1 MALGAMTKAPN
12 FELPD
17 QAGKIHKLSEYA
29 GQWLVLYF
37 YPEDDTPGC
46 TAEAC
51 AFRDDLEVLTDKG
64 LAIVGVSKDSVAS
77 HTKFAEKYQLNFP
90 ILADESKE
98 VMTAYGAWGLKK
110 MFDREY
116 MGTIRKTFLINPDSE
131 IAKEYPK
138 VNPIGH
144 SAAILKDFE
153 KLA

>member
-1 MALGAMTKAPN
+1 MTKAPN

-98 VMTAYGAWGLKK
+98 VMTAYGAWGY
-110 MFDREY
+110 D
-116 MGTIRKTFLINPDSE
+116 
-131 IAKEYPK
+131 
-138 VNPIGH
+138 
-144 SAAILKDFE
+144 
-153 KLA
+153 